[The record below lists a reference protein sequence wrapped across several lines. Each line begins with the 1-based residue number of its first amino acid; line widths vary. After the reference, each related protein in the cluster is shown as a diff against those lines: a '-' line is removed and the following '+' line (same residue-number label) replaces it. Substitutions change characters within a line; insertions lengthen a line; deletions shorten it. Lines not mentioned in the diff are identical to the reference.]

1 MLLFQV
7 RLKYM
12 KLLSFLM
19 LLNCGFCFSQT
30 EKDSVNCKSLNPV
43 YYANTTSTHPFG
55 IYISRIN
62 NNYQVKSSKKVS
74 LAVSISNGNV
84 WLPYVK
90 AYKPLNEDDKQ
101 AMRNLNWHERA
112 LNFDT
117 INTPSRTMEFQA
129 DGIIRFYQVKL
140 DIPLPGSQ
148 ELRIN
153 TRMFSLDPGNSPYAS
168 LTSDKFIEWFH
179 SNVSGGEDPFARKA
193 YGFNQAKIRYSDIN
207 GKTFEVNNGDFIF
220 SGIDLTYY
228 YYPHFKLLENR
239 KIYTNFGAQL
249 GFNLNA
255 LNPGFDV
262 GFNPSITKMFDLNHR
277 NQIRF
282 GISLGA
288 LRHNV
293 FQSGEHVQLSN
304 NFLLLSSEFLLAYV
318 IQLKNDSYFSVATT
332 YNIQNRYNKRSD
344 FEDMVLTGKRI
355 KSHWHYAVSHLY
367 RTITANNFMLTYS
380 RGAFAFSV
388 YARED
393 LLVDNAPDVQTG
405 IGVQMSFK

>member
-1 MLLFQV
+1 MLL
-7 RLKYM
+7 LKVELDHM
-12 KLLSFLM
+12 KLLALILF
-19 LLNCGFCFSQT
+19 LNCSFCFSQT
-30 EKDSVNCKSLNPV
+30 VKDSMNYKSSNPV
-43 YYANTTSTHPFG
+43 YYANTLSTHPFG

-62 NNYQVKSSKKVS
+62 NNFQVKSSKKVS
-74 LAVSISNGNV
+74 LAISVSNGNV

-90 AYKPLNEDDKQ
+90 AYKPLNEADKQ
-101 AMRNLNWHERA
+101 AMSSLGWHERA

-117 INTPSRTMEFQA
+117 INTPSKTIEFQA

-140 DIPLPGSQ
+140 DIPLPGNQ
-148 ELRIN
+148 ELKIN

-193 YGFNQAKIRYSDIN
+193 YGFNQAKISYTDIN
-207 GKTFEVNNGDFIF
+207 GKTLKVDNGDFIF
-220 SGIDLTYY
+220 SGIDLSYY
-228 YYPHFKLLENR
+228 YYPHFKNLERR
-239 KIYTNFGAQL
+239 KIYTNFGSQL
-249 GFNLNA
+249 GINLNSI
-255 LNPGFDV
+255 NPGFDI
-262 GFNPSITKMFDLNHR
+262 GFNPSVIKMFELNNR

-304 NFLLLSSEFLLAYV
+304 NYLLLSSEFLLAYV
-318 IQLKNDSYFSVATT
+318 VQLKNDSYFSIATT
-332 YNIQNRYNKRSD
+332 YYIQNSYNKRSD
-344 FEDMVLTGKRI
+344 FDDMVLTGKRI

-367 RTITANNFMLTYS
+367 RTITANNFLLTYS
-380 RGAFAFSV
+380 KGAFAFSV

-405 IGVQMSFK
+405 IGVQLSFK